1 MNGEYLERLPDRDRE
16 PPANNR
22 KGRRGALRVRRLP
35 VTFTS
40 DFRRVITRFFDPGGE
55 TRIRN
60 VVQRVVALNGG
71 QVDRLLDD
79 VFLRFR
85 TRHGNITSVLDE
97 NYRRAMAM
105 IEMAADFSHNQQM
118 LIGAYLTAEYSIES
132 AALFNPS
139 IVPHHDQRNL
149 PAGAVRF
156 IMSLRATGE
165 GHVSSI
171 VFRTGV
177 IYSDHRIQIDPCGRL
192 TRPGRIVPD
201 KRYEKALFRRKLN
214 DIGVHEEVADLV
226 LNRLADSFT
235 SAQLEHVVTETRAAE
250 SENLHIDNALEDVR
264 WLASSNYQLELSREA
279 MASEVVIFPQTSNE
293 SHGIEDLRMVRF
305 VDDDGTITY
314 YGTCTAFD
322 GYHVLPQL
330 IETQDFLKI
339 GVHTINGAR
348 AQNKGMALFPRRI
361 GGHYMMCSRIDGE
374 NLYIMVSDIVHF
386 WETAELLQTPHS
398 PWEFVQIG
406 NCGSP
411 LETPEGWLLLTH
423 GVGPMRTYCIG
434 AMLLDLNDPLKVIGC
449 LDEPLITPTEKER
462 DGYVP
467 NVAYS
472 CGAMI
477 HNEQLYLPFATSD
490 MITRFAMVSLDS
502 LLNRLIG

>member
-1 MNGEYLERLPDRDRE
+1 LSDTPENPV
-16 PPANNR
+16 PPAIRR
-22 KGRRGALRVRRLP
+22 KARRGSLKVKRLP
-35 VTFTS
+35 VTFSS
-40 DFRRVITRFFDPGGE
+40 DIRRVITRFFDPGGE
-55 TRIRN
+55 TRICS
-60 VVQRVVALNGG
+60 VVERVVALSEGE
-71 QVDRLLDD
+71 VDRLLED
-79 VFLRFR
+79 VFRKFR
-85 TRHGNITSVLDE
+85 TRHDNIAAVLDE
-97 NYRRAMAM
+97 NYRTAMTL
-105 IEMAADFSHNQQM
+105 IGLEDDFSPNRRL
-118 LIGAYLTAEYSIES
+118 LIGSYLTAEYAIES

-139 IVPHHDQRNL
+139 IAPHHNQHNL

-177 IYSDHRIQIDPCGRL
+177 IHSDHRIDIDPCSRF
-192 TRPGRIVPD
+192 TRPVRVVPD
-201 KRYEKALFRRKLN
+201 KQYDKPLFRRKLN
-214 DIGVHEEVADLV
+214 DIGVNEGVANLV
-226 LNRLADSFT
+226 LDRLADSFT
-235 SAQLEHVVTETRAAE
+235 SVQLEHAITQTRAAAAEKLQVEE
-250 SENLHIDNALEDVR
+250 SLQDIR
-264 WLASSNYQLELSREA
+264 WLAQSNYQLELSSEA
-279 MASEVVIFPQTSNE
+279 EASEVVIFPQTANE

-322 GYHVLPQL
+322 GYRVMPQL
-330 IETQDFLKI
+330 IETRDFLHI

-348 AQNKGMALFPRRI
+348 AHNKGMALFPRRI
-361 GGHYMMCSRIDGE
+361 GGHYVMCSRIDGE

-386 WETAELLQTPHS
+386 WETAELLQTPRC

-449 LDEPLITPTEKER
+449 LDEPLIAPTERER

-477 HNEQLYLPFATSD
+477 HNRHLYLPFATSD

-502 LLNRLIG
+502 LLNRLIK

>member
-1 MNGEYLERLPDRDRE
+1 MSRSTNH
-16 PPANNR
+16 
-22 KGRRGALRVRRLP
+22 KGGHGALSVRRLP
-35 VTFTS
+35 VTFSS
-40 DFRRVITRFFDPGGE
+40 DIRRVITRFFDPGGE
-55 TRIRN
+55 ARICSIFERISG
-60 VVQRVVALNGG
+60 LSGG
-71 QVDRLLDD
+71 QVERLLDK
-79 VFLRFR
+79 VLLKFR
-85 TRHGNITSVLDE
+85 ARHDNISALLDE
-97 NYRRAMAM
+97 NYRTA
-105 IEMAADFSHNQQM
+105 IEMTGMSDGLSRNRRL
-118 LIGAYLTAEYSIES
+118 LIGSYLTAEYSIES

-139 IVPHHDQRNL
+139 IVPHHNQRNL

-171 VFRTGV
+171 VFRTG
-177 IYSDHRIQIDPCGRL
+177 IITSDHQIRIDPCGRL
-192 TRPGRIVPD
+192 TRPIRVVPD
-201 KRYEKALFRRKLN
+201 KQYDKPLFWRKLK
-214 DIGVHEEVADLV
+214 DIGASEEAMTLV
-226 LNRLADSFT
+226 LDRLAEAFT
-235 SAQLEHVVTETRAAE
+235 TAQLEHAITEARDAAPTALRLE
-250 SENLHIDNALEDVR
+250 SSFHDIR
-264 WLASSNYQLELSREA
+264 WLAQSNYQLELPREA
-279 MASEVVIFPQTSNE
+279 DASEVVIFPQTSNE

-305 VDDDGTITY
+305 VDDDGAVTY

-322 GYHVLPQL
+322 GYRVLPQM
-330 IETQDFLKI
+330 IETRDFLKI
-339 GVHTINGAR
+339 GVHTINGAC
-348 AQNKGMALFPRRI
+348 ALNKGMALFPRRI
-361 GGHYMMCSRIDGE
+361 GGHYAMCSRIDGE
-374 NLYIMVSDIVHF
+374 NLYIMFSDIVHF
-386 WETAELLQTPHS
+386 WETATPLQTLRQ

-477 HNEQLYLPFATSD
+477 HNGRLYLPFATSD
-490 MITRFAMVSLDS
+490 MITRIAMVSLDS
-502 LLNRLIG
+502 LLNRLIN

>member
-1 MNGEYLERLPDRDRE
+1 M
-16 PPANNR
+16 
-22 KGRRGALRVRRLP
+22 RRLP

-40 DFRRVITRFFDPGGE
+40 DIRRVITRFFDPGGE
-55 TRIRN
+55 ARIRCI
-60 VVQRVVALNGG
+60 VERVGNLSSG
-71 QVDRLLDD
+71 QVDRLLDE
-79 VFLRFR
+79 VFAKFG
-85 TRHGNITSVLDE
+85 TRHVNIAAVLEE
-97 NYRRAMAM
+97 NCRTAMAM
-105 IEMAADFSHNQQM
+105 IGAADDYSHNRRL
-118 LIGAYLTAEYSIES
+118 LIGSYLTAEYSIES

-139 IVPHHDQRNL
+139 IVPHHNQRNV

-171 VFRTGV
+171 VFRAGV
-177 IYSDHRIQIDPCGRL
+177 ITADHEIQIEPLGRL
-192 TRPGRIVPD
+192 TRPIRVVPD
-201 KRYEKALFRRKLN
+201 KQYEKPLFRRKLD
-214 DIGVHEEVADLV
+214 DIGVPEGAMNLV
-226 LNRLADSFT
+226 LDRLADSFT
-235 SAQLEHVVTETRAAE
+235 MAQLEHAIVEARDMATEK
-250 SENLHIDNALEDVR
+250 LALEAALQDIR
-264 WLASSNYQLELSREA
+264 WLAHSNYQLELPREA
-279 MASEVVIFPQTSNE
+279 LTSEVVIFPQTSNE

-305 VDDDGTITY
+305 VEDDGAVAY

-322 GYHVLPQL
+322 GYRVLPQL
-330 IETQDFLKI
+330 IETRDFLRV
-339 GVHTINGAR
+339 GVHTINGAC

-361 GGHYMMCSRIDGE
+361 GGHYAMCSRIDGQ
-374 NLYIMVSDIVHF
+374 NLYIMYSDIVHF
-386 WETAELLQTPHS
+386 WETAELLVTPRQ

-449 LDEPLITPTEKER
+449 LDEPLLAPTETER

-477 HNEQLYLPFATSD
+477 HNGQLYLPFATSD
-490 MITRFAMVSLDS
+490 MVTRIAEVSLDS

>member
-1 MNGEYLERLPDRDRE
+1 MSETGK
-16 PPANNR
+16 R
-22 KGRRGALRVRRLP
+22 KRGRGSLKVRRLP
-35 VTFTS
+35 VVFTS
-40 DFRRVITRFFDPGGE
+40 DIHRVITRFFDPGGE
-55 TRIRN
+55 ARICSIVDRISS
-60 VVQRVVALNGG
+60 LTGG

-79 VFLRFR
+79 VFLKFR
-85 TRHGNITSVLDE
+85 TRHDNIASVLDE
-97 NYRRAMAM
+97 NYCRAMAM
-105 IEMAADFSHNQQM
+105 IGMTDDLSHNHRL
-118 LIGAYLTAEYSIES
+118 LIGSYLTAEYSIES

-139 IVPHHDQRNL
+139 IVPHLNQQDI

-156 IMSLRATGE
+156 VMSLRATGE

-177 IYSDHRIQIDPCGRL
+177 IYSDHRIQIDPTSSL
-192 TRPGRIVPD
+192 TSPVRVVPD
-201 KRYEKALFRRKLN
+201 KQYDKPLFRRKLK
-214 DIGVHEEVADLV
+214 DIGVYDEVADLV
-226 LNRLADSFT
+226 LDRLDESFST
-235 SAQLEHVVTETRAAE
+235 AELEHAITETRATA
-250 SENLHIDNALEDVR
+250 SEKLQIEKAFQDIR
-264 WLASSNYQLELSREA
+264 WLAHSNYQLELSKDTDV
-279 MASEVVIFPQTSNE
+279 SEVVIFPQTSNE

-322 GYHVLPQL
+322 GHRVLPQL
-330 IETQDFLKI
+330 IETRDFQRI
-339 GVHTINGAR
+339 GVHTINGNC
-348 AQNKGMALFPRRI
+348 AQNKGMAIFPRRI
-361 GGHYMMCSRIDGE
+361 GGHYAMCSRIDGE
-374 NLYIMVSDIVHF
+374 NLYIMFSDIVQF
-386 WETAELLQTPHS
+386 WETAELLQTPRY

-423 GVGPMRTYCIG
+423 GVGSMRTYCIG

-449 LDEPLITPTEKER
+449 LEEPLITPTERER

-467 NVAYS
+467 NVAYT

-477 HNEQLYLPFATSD
+477 HDEQLYIPFATSD

-502 LLNRLIG
+502 LLNRLISQ

>member
-1 MNGEYLERLPDRDRE
+1 MENILSDTPGRDPVPRS
-16 PPANNR
+16 NHR
-22 KGRRGALRVRRLP
+22 KGSHSSLKVQRLP
-35 VTFTS
+35 VTFRS

-55 TRIRN
+55 TRICN
-60 VVQRVVALNGG
+60 VIQRVGALSNG
-71 QVDRLLDD
+71 QVDRLLDE
-79 VFLRFR
+79 VFLKFR
-85 TRHGNITSVLDE
+85 TRHDSLASVLDE
-97 NYRRAMAM
+97 NYRTALEIAGQPDDYSLNRR
-105 IEMAADFSHNQQM
+105 M

-139 IVPHHDQRNL
+139 IVPHHNQLNI
-149 PAGAVRF
+149 PAGAVRI

-177 IYSDHRIQIDPCGRL
+177 IYSDHKIQIDPCSRFTKPVRVL
-192 TRPGRIVPD
+192 PD
-201 KRYEKALFRRKLN
+201 KQFEKSLFRRKLQ
-214 DIGVHEEVADLV
+214 DISENEAVVNLV
-226 LNRLADSFT
+226 LERLDDWFT
-235 SAQLEHVVTETRAAE
+235 SAQLEHAITESRTAAAE
-250 SENLHIDNALEDVR
+250 THQLEESLQDIR
-264 WLASSNYQLELSREA
+264 WLGHSNYQLELPREA
-279 MASEVVIFPQTSNE
+279 EASELVIFPQTSNE

-305 VDDDGTITY
+305 VDDDGTVTY
-314 YGTCTAFD
+314 FGTCTAFD
-322 GYHVLPQL
+322 GYRVLPQL
-330 IETQDFLKI
+330 IETRDFLRI
-339 GVHTINGAR
+339 GVHTINGACAR
-348 AQNKGMALFPRRI
+348 NKGMALFPRRI
-361 GGHYMMCSRIDGE
+361 DGHYVMCSRIDGE
-374 NLYIMVSDIVHF
+374 NLYIMFSDIVHF
-386 WETAELLQTPHS
+386 WESAQLLDTPRY
-398 PWEFVQIG
+398 PWGLVQIG

-449 LDEPLITPTEKER
+449 LDEPLITPSERER

-477 HNEQLYLPFATSD
+477 HNGNLYLPFATSD
-490 MITRFAMVSLDS
+490 MITRFAIVSLES